1 LGCQAAEVSEEGSA
15 FFSKKKVLLGSFR
28 KEDVAIQL
36 SRATNSAALDCFV
49 GDASSQ

>member
-1 LGCQAAEVSEEGSA
+1 VSGGGGQRGRKRR
-15 FFSKKKVLLGSFR
+15 FFSKKKVLLGSFF